1 MILETL
7 AVGAL
12 QANCYIVGC
21 PETKKGFVVD
31 PGGNAEEI
39 LEAVE
44 RLGLEIEYIFDTHE
58 HVDHIAA
65 NNEVRDAT
73 GATLVVHEDGRE
85 QVEHPHPFWSSMVG
99 GCEPSTP
106 DRAMA
111 DGDPFHVGTLT
122 IEVLHTPGHSPGCVC
137 LGVDGAVFTGD
148 TLFARS
154 VGRTDLPGGDTATL
168 ERSLKRLVEHFDDD
182 TKVFPGH
189 RGPSTI
195 GDEMRKNPYLQGI

>member
-7 AVGAL
+7 VVGAL

-21 PETKKGFVVD
+21 PETNKGFIVD
-31 PGGNAEEI
+31 PGGNAEDI
-39 LEAVE
+39 IEAVE

-65 NNEVRDAT
+65 NNEARDAT
-73 GATLVVHEDGRE
+73 GAALIVHEDGRE

-99 GCEPSTP
+99 GCEASTP
-106 DRAMA
+106 DRTMA
-111 DGDPFHVGTLT
+111 AGDLFHVGTLT

-137 LGVDGAVFTGD
+137 LGVDGTVFTGD

-154 VGRTDLPGGDTATL
+154 VGRTDLPGGDTAQL
-168 ERSLKRLVEHFDDD
+168 EHSLKRIVEHFDAN
-182 TKVFPGH
+182 TKVYPGH

-195 GDEMRKNPYLQGI
+195 GDEIRKNPYLQGV

>member
-12 QANCYIVGC
+12 ESNCYVVGC
-21 PETKKGFVVD
+21 PETKRGFVVD
-31 PGGNAEEI
+31 PGGDAERI
-39 LEAVE
+39 TAAVE
-44 RLGLEIEYIFDTHE
+44 RLGLDIEYIFNTHE

-65 NNEVRDAT
+65 NRAVREAT
-73 GATLVVHEDGRE
+73 GATLVVHEDGRD
-85 QVEHPHPFWSSMVG
+85 QLEHPHPFWASMVG
-99 GCEPSTP
+99 GVEPSEP
-106 DRAMA
+106 DLTMT
-111 DGDPFHVGTLT
+111 DGDVFEVGTLT
-122 IEVLHTPGHSPGCVC
+122 VEVLHTPGHSPGGVC

-168 ERSLKRLVEHFDDD
+168 EDSLKRLIEHFDSE
-182 TKVFPGH
+182 TKVYPGH

-195 GDEMRKNPYLQGI
+195 GEETRKNPYLQGL